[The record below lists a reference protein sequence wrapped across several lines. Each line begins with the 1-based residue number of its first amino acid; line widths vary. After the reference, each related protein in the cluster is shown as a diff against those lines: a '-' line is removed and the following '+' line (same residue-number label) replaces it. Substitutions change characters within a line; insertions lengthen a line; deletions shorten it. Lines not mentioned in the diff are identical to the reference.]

1 MAGDSRASILGK
13 PVLRDEL
20 SHQQC
25 HDRSWYSAVV
35 LVKAIIETLAFDTVS
50 YGVGISV
57 KA

>member
-1 MAGDSRASILGK
+1 MGGGTGASILGK
-13 PVLRDEL
+13 SIMRDEL

-25 HDRSWYSAVV
+25 HDRSGYSAVV
-35 LVKAIIETLAFDTVS
+35 LVEAIIKTPAFDTVT